1 MLRDARS
8 TEESEMPHRAA
19 AAAGDDLLI
28 ARDAGVLTLTINRVE
43 ASNAIPYTVRD
54 ALIDEF
60 ERAHADLDVRAIVLT
75 GAGDRHFCTGA
86 DLRVRPPAPERPAGA
101 PDFVAG
107 QAVEMMRAGFQRL
120 MVAIQDCQKPVIA
133 AVNGTAA
140 GGGAMLALAA
150 DLVVAADTARFVD
163 VFVSRGLVPD
173 GGFAYLLPQ
182 IVGMHR
188 AAEIVMLGDTIS
200 AQEALGLGIV
210 NRVVPAAEVAATA
223 ADLAARLAAKPTK
236 VLGWAKHLL
245 HSAVENPRRTVLE
258 QEGLYVELNLGTAD
272 NAERTAAMVERR
284 EPEFR
289 GW

>member
-1 MLRDARS
+1 M
-8 TEESEMPHRAA
+8 SERAPSP
-19 AAAGDDLLI
+19 AGDDLLVEQH
-28 ARDAGVLTLTINRVE
+28 DGVLTLTINRAD

-54 ALIDEF
+54 ALIAEF
-60 ERAHADLDVRAIVLT
+60 ERAHADLAVRVVVLT
-75 GAGDRHFCTGA
+75 GAGERHFCTGA
-86 DLRVRPPAPERPAGA
+86 DLRVRPPAPVRPDGA
-101 PDFVAG
+101 PEFVTG
-107 QAVEMMRAGFQRL
+107 QAVEMMRTGFQRL

-133 AVNGTAA
+133 ALNGTAA

-163 VFVSRGLVPD
+163 VFASRGLVPD
-173 GGFAYLLPQ
+173 GGFAYLLPH

-200 AQEALGLGIV
+200 ATEARDLGIV
-210 NRVVPAAEVAATA
+210 NRVVPAGELAATTA
-223 ADLAARLAAKPTK
+223 ELAARLAARPTK

-245 HSAVENPRRTVLE
+245 HSAVENPRHTVLE

-272 NAERTAAMVERR
+272 NAERTAAMGERR
-284 EPEFR
+284 DPEFR